1 MNKRLILAIYL
12 LGLAAL
18 VNCGCDCC
26 DQCGVEEEEYI
37 EPEGTCPALKRISSG
52 LSGSCWA
59 SRYWDCCKPSCSWS
73 DNAGWGNEARECD
86 TFMNVLS
93 NKYTTSVCNG
103 GSSTTCLSQIPFTLS
118 GCDNIGFAFASV
130 PGAGPKICGRCFV
143 LEFTGYGK
151 YETKL
156 NHQKLKGKQ
165 LVVMAT
171 NIGYDVDPGQF
182 DIMIPGGGVG
192 LFNGCAPLFGSANM
206 GQQYGGLLAEC
217 NDVKHAGDSVS
228 CLKEACQTA
237 FGSVPQ
243 ALQGCLWSATF
254 LEAADNPNM
263 TFEEIECPDVLKSKY

>member
-1 MNKRLILAIYL
+1 MKSLLTILLIAYVIS
-12 LGLAAL
+12 
-18 VNCGCDCC
+18 DCP
-26 DQCGVEEEEYI
+26 QIVKKG
-37 EPEGTCPALKRISSG
+37 
-52 LSGSCWA
+52 GSPQNGFCT
-59 SRYWDCCKPSCSWS
+59 RYWDCCKPSCAWNHGSRS
-73 DNAGWGNEARECD
+73 CDISQNVIGDNGA
-86 TFMNVLS
+86 
-93 NKYTTSVCNG
+93 TSACEG
-103 GSSTTCLSQIPFTLS
+103 GPASTCLSQIPFTVD
-118 GCDNIGFAFASV
+118 GCPNMGFAFAAT
-130 PGAGPKICGRCFV
+130 PGNNGGNDNCGKCF
-143 LEFTGYGK
+143 LITFNGEGHWRTSAQ
-151 YETKL
+151 T
-156 NHQKLKGKQ
+156 QALKGKQ